1 MSGLPSWLLAGEVC
15 RVNVEVFN
23 CGQVALNSLRLASSL
38 SQHLLLEE
46 VCICTSVLVLATSP
60 DIQILLHTGT
70 RAQVGTLRLP

>member
-1 MSGLPSWLLAGEVC
+1 MPSWLLAGEVC

-46 VCICTSVLVLATSP
+46 VHIYIYIHVHTSVLVPRHLTRCSDFVTYRNYGTS
-60 DIQILLHTGT
+60 GYN
-70 RAQVGTLRLP
+70 